1 MEKKHRDI
9 VVDDQKYGWTMN
21 DGGKEQYVQVWKD
34 KKVVYRQTFRQT
46 SVTPADIEELIRGGL
61 KAEAE
66 FRLLETLNKEW
77 TAFLDTVPWSGYGS
91 TIAESNII
99 FSGKRKYWMKKM
111 VKKHN
116 VEMNVLEDRYAHD

>member
-9 VVDDQKYGWTMN
+9 IVDDQKYGWTIH
-21 DGGKEQYVQVWKD
+21 DGGKEKYVQVWKD
-34 KKVVYRQTFRQT
+34 KKVVYHQTFRQT
-46 SVTPADIEELIRGGL
+46 SVTPADIEDLIRSGL

-77 TAFLDTVPWSGYGS
+77 TAFLDTIPWDGNGA
-91 TIAESNII
+91 TIGESNYI
-99 FSGKRKYWMKKM
+99 FTGKRKAWMKKM

-116 VEMNVLEDRYAHD
+116 VEISVLEARYSHD